1 MKPYYRDAT
10 TKDAILLAN
19 NLRKEDREELEGVGH
34 KNVLLAL
41 IFIVQL
47 SETAIAFFDEDD
59 SLGGIG
65 GIMPDPRDGV
75 AIVWML
81 CTPVV
86 QRKPHTFVRQTK
98 RWIKEQHKEY
108 RMLWNIADARNK
120 FHHKLLK
127 LLGFKCLRMTYQPPY
142 GLPYLEI
149 VKLCAQ

>member
-1 MKPYYRDAT
+1 MKPYYRKAT

-34 KNVLLAL
+34 KNVVLAL
-41 IFIVQL
+41 IFMVHI
-47 SETAIAFFDEDD
+47 SETALAFFDGDD

-65 GIMPDPRDGV
+65 GIMADPRDGV
-75 AIVWML
+75 AIVWMQ

-86 QRKPHTFVRQTK
+86 QRKPHTFIRHLK
-98 RWIKEQHKEY
+98 RFLEEQHEY

-127 LLGFKCLRMTYQPPY
+127 LLGFKSLRMTYQPPY

>member
-1 MKPYYRDAT
+1 MKPYYRKAT

-34 KNVLLAL
+34 KSVLFAL
-41 IFIVQL
+41 FFIVQL
-47 SETAIAFFDEDD
+47 SENAIAFFDEDD

-65 GIMPDPRDGV
+65 GIIPDPRDGV
-75 AIVWML
+75 GIVWML
-81 CTPVV
+81 CTPIV
-86 QRKPHTFVRQTK
+86 QRKPHTFIRHLK
-98 RWIKEQHKEY
+98 RFLNEQHEY

>member
-10 TKDAILLAN
+10 IKDAMLLAN

-34 KNVLLAL
+34 QNILLAL
-41 IFIVQL
+41 LFIVQS

-65 GIMPDPRDGV
+65 GIIPDPREGV
-75 AIVWML
+75 GIVWML
-81 CTPVV
+81 CTPIV
-86 QRKPHTFVRQTK
+86 QRKPHTFIRHLRRFLK
-98 RWIKEQHKEY
+98 GQHEY

-127 LLGFKCLRMTYQPPY
+127 LLGFKSLRMTYQPPY
-142 GLPYLEI
+142 NLPYLEI